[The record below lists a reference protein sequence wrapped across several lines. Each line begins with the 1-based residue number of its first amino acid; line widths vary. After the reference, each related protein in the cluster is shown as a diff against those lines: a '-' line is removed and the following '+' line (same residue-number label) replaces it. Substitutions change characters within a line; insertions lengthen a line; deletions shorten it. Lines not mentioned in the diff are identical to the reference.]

1 MIYYVY
7 HSFVGVQMANVLTS
21 ASFHVQDADGE
32 KTSSVLW
39 KQYADTATLATVQAT
54 ADTLAGL
61 LDATLGGK
69 VFRVRVCLE
78 FEPTGVKSD
87 PVTGSEIEKTGLFQL
102 DTAAVLRN
110 FSFDAPAFAADKF
123 LGNVVDVDDEDVA
136 ALISTLISGGWADPY
151 NNDITAL
158 LGARK
163 TFRKHRQ
170 QTRRT

>member
-1 MIYYVY
+1 
-7 HSFVGVQMANVLTS
+7 
-21 ASFHVQDADGE
+21 
-32 KTSSVLW
+32 
-39 KQYADTATLATVQAT
+39 
-54 ADTLAGL
+54 
-61 LDATLGGK
+61 
-69 VFRVRVCLE
+69 
-78 FEPTGVKSD
+78 
-87 PVTGSEIEKTGLFQL
+87 
-102 DTAAVLRN
+102 LRN